1 MTLKHLKAA
10 LATATQPLLVP
21 LAKTDQTKVI
31 AIGFKKGMVLRKHK
45 TAIPAKLYVLE
56 GQVQYE
62 AESGH
67 MVLSEYEETPIRAD
81 EYHQVTAQE
90 EALCLLIIGA

>member
-1 MTLKHLKAA
+1 MTLRYLKTA

-21 LAKTDQTKVI
+21 LAKTDQNKVI

-62 AESGH
+62 AESGG
-67 MVLSEYEETPIRAD
+67 MVLSQYEETPIPAG
-81 EYHQVTAQE
+81 EYHEVTAQE
-90 EALCLLIIGA
+90 ETLCLLIIGG